1 MMKELT
7 LQDLDGQQVELLPAR
22 ETLYSF
28 GDTFSL
34 NLAAVDATNTSAALT
49 VASLWSNT
57 HSTALQAITV
67 QQS

>member
-7 LQDLDGQQVELLPAR
+7 LQELEGQQVELLPSR

-28 GDTFSL
+28 GDTFNL
-34 NLAAVDATNTSAALT
+34 NLAAVDATNTSAALN
-49 VASLWSNT
+49 VASLWANA

-67 QQS
+67 SQ